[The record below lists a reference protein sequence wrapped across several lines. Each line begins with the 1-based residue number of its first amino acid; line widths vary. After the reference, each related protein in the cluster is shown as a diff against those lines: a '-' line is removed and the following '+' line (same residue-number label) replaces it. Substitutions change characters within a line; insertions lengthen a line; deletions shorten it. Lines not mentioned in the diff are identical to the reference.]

1 MVASLLRGDQPL
13 TAAERRMA
21 VRVAVVIAIP
31 LALIVCV
38 TLVGGFLV
46 FRSKTNEKITTNR
59 EAIVSVRALTE
70 DLVHDRKP
78 ESRRIEWNA
87 MGAR

>member
-21 VRVAVVIAIP
+21 LRVAVVIAIP

-46 FRSKTNEKITTNR
+46 YRSKTNAKINTNKD
-59 EAIVSVRALTE
+59 AIASVRALTE
-70 DLVHDRKP
+70 DLVA
-78 ESRRIEWNA
+78 ERR
-87 MGAR
+87 ARE